1 MEQRVRWWCT
11 SSGRTSRCAIAMIK
25 TRLTTA
31 RTGISHLE
39 LDRVESPSARWSGV
53 LTRSSL
59 DTLAVVLCSLVS
71 LQCDRLCLRF
81 SVCGDDDGEDFVRK
95 CGVTHD
101 ASKTGDSHIDGMM
114 SSGPDIDDADVCSES
129 EPSFLFS
136 FDGRCR
142 GLGLGVSGSC
152 CVFLGVGDDGTTQD
166 SPRTALSWGRGEVDM
181 GEM

>member
-1 MEQRVRWWCT
+1 M
-11 SSGRTSRCAIAMIK
+11 
-25 TRLTTA
+25 
-31 RTGISHLE
+31 
-39 LDRVESPSARWSGV
+39 
-53 LTRSSL
+53 
-59 DTLAVVLCSLVS
+59 
-71 LQCDRLCLRF
+71 
-81 SVCGDDDGEDFVRK
+81 RK